1 MAKVIYSEIDNNPLF
16 SGLAEVLPRLEALLA
31 RYRLPTATDYAA
43 GDLYEKTLSDK
54 KRAGDTISLVVPT
67 AWGRS
72 QLVPVPVGELKTW
85 IERGLGQ

>member
-1 MAKVIYSEIDNNPLF
+1 MTLVTRGAVAFGKCPP
-16 SGLAEVLPRLEALLA
+16 AVLPRLEGLLA